1 MGMTRKERQAAE
13 ITATFDEGQL
23 ARALVLAAEH
33 LAEFPEDSIVRELA
47 QSAARGLEQRST

>member
-1 MGMTRKERQAAE
+1 MTREQRQRSE

-33 LAEFPEDSIVRELA
+33 LAEFPDDSVVRQVA
-47 QSAARGLEQRST
+47 QTAARGLEQRSA

>member
-1 MGMTRKERQAAE
+1 MTRKERQAAE

-33 LAEFPEDSIVRELA
+33 LAEFPDDSVVREVA
-47 QSAARGLEQRST
+47 QSAAHELEQRST